1 LHVRLAVGRNVAV
14 ELPDGSEP
22 AATESPPAEP
32 SADWTKA
39 NCLSL
44 TAFAAVVNTTM
55 LPDAN

>member
-1 LHVRLAVGRNVAV
+1 MHVRRAVGRNVV
-14 ELPDGSEP
+14 GELPDGNEP
-22 AATESPPAEP
+22 AATKSPPAEP

-44 TAFAAVVNTTM
+44 TAFAEVVNTTM